1 MYFFTVHAFKNGH
14 YMPVVFILL
23 PDKRAET
30 YVAAFKALAE
40 KCNDYELTLSPQEVV
55 IDFEYGIHKSV
66 CTIWPSAKI
75 IGCRFHLSQPWYR
88 KILQLGL
95 SEEYKNSESIVGKYL
110 KIHFGVPFLE
120 PNEAYDFFFNELYF
134 LLPNDVRVIEFRN
147 YLKNNYFKLDAHFP
161 PAIWAS
167 STNFINRTTN
177 GCESFHSKFNECFY
191 SPHPNVFNFANI
203 LLEFQTLIYVKI
215 KTANLFVKKK
225 QKQQKKKE
233 NI

>member
-1 MYFFTVHAFKNGH
+1 MYMARRKILPKLPKNQED
-14 YMPVVFILL
+14 VFN
-23 PDKRAET
+23 K
-30 YVAAFKALAE
+30 
-40 KCNDYELTLSPQEVV
+40 EVV

-66 CTIWPSAKI
+66 CTIWASAKI
-75 IGCRFHLSQPWYR
+75 IGCRFHLSQAWYR

-95 SEEYKNSESIVGKYL
+95 SEEYKNSV
-110 KIHFGVPFLE
+110 
-120 PNEAYDFFFNELYF
+120 
-134 LLPNDVRVIEFRN
+134 
-147 YLKNNYFKLDAHFP
+147 NNAHFP

-215 KTANLFVKKK
+215 KTANLFVKKETK
-225 QKQQKKKE
+225 TTKE
-233 NI
+233 KREYINSQIYQYPNIKISRYTYVKLVSFKNLLS